1 MSLFWTLYLTTTIL
15 WNFFSPSVSI
25 SSFYLVSASIACF
38 LAVPQIH
45 SAVHLLAMTLDS
57 KRSSS

>member
-1 MSLFWTLYLTTTIL
+1 MSLFWTLYLNTNHSL
-15 WNFFSPSVSI
+15 EFFFPFSLHKS
-25 SSFYLVSASIACF
+25 YLVSASIACF